1 MNYIRMNRL
10 RSEHRWLDHE
20 IRREERRAHPDI
32 ERIRELKRRKL
43 SVKDQ
48 LFFAEA
54 GLRPVSA

>member
-10 RSEHRWLDHE
+10 RNEHRWLDHE
-20 IRREERRAHPDI
+20 IRREERRSHPDI

-48 LFFAEA
+48 LVFAEV
-54 GLRPVSA
+54 GLSTVRA